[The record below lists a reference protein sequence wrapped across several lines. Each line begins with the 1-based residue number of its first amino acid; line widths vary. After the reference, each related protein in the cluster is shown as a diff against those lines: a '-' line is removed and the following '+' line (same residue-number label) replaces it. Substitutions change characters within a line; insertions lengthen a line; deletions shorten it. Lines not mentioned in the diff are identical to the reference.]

1 MTFQTCRTPVFNTQY
16 MMKRQISLL
25 AVVLW
30 AWLGPD
36 PAAAQT
42 KTSEPALEPV
52 VAALE
57 PVALRTALARPLK
70 DAKRTVI
77 VPAREDAV
85 LGLTSLTKEEFEA
98 AGLNW
103 DQFMT
108 QAAAA
113 ATRLL
118 VTIKPVV
125 ARDKAGQIAYIKLKS
140 ERPYA
145 ASMILSP
152 RLIPL
157 FQDFLGDRLVA
168 LVPDRHTVYLFS
180 RNFGEFQAFGQK
192 IVDDHADAVYPCSI
206 EAFEISRDGVAC
218 LGGFDDGADPL
229 PSFESS
235 GGNEKVSPA
244 PPELPPGGDAKPK
257 STSTG
262 PKPKESKAK
271 P

>member
-1 MTFQTCRTPVFNTQY
+1 
-16 MMKRQISLL
+16 MKRQLSLL

-36 PAAAQT
+36 SVSAQT
-42 KTSEPALEPV
+42 KTSGPALEPV

-57 PVALRTALARPLK
+57 PMALRTALARPPK

-85 LGLTSLTKEEFEA
+85 LGLTHLTKEEFEA
-98 AGLNW
+98 AGLDW
-103 DQFMT
+103 DQFMSK
-108 QAAAA
+108 ASAA

-140 ERPYA
+140 ERPFA

-152 RLIPL
+152 RIVPL
-157 FQDFLGDRLVA
+157 FQGFLGDRLVA
-168 LVPDRHTVYLFS
+168 LVPDRNTVYLFS

-218 LGGFDDGADPL
+218 IGGFDDGADPL
-229 PSFESS
+229 PSLEISEE
-235 GGNEKVSPA
+235 NDKAAPA
-244 PPELPPGGDAKPK
+244 RPELPPSGEVKPKTSSTVPKRKETRAKP
-257 STSTG
+257 
-262 PKPKESKAK
+262 
-271 P
+271 